1 MRATPF
7 GRPRTEAGELAANM
21 QIGESVL
28 FDTDE
33 EALRFKDC
41 VRWYHGNRSVS
52 INKVPRIGWRVS
64 RKK

>member
-1 MRATPF
+1 MRATTF
-7 GRPRTEAGELAANM
+7 GRPRTEAGELAAKM

-28 FDTDE
+28 FDTDI

-52 INKVPRIGWRVS
+52 VNKVPRIGWRVS

>member
-1 MRATPF
+1 
-7 GRPRTEAGELAANM
+7 M

-28 FDTDE
+28 FATDI

-52 INKVPRIGWRVS
+52 VNKVPRIGWRVS

>member
-1 MRATPF
+1 MR
-7 GRPRTEAGELAANM
+7 
-21 QIGESVL
+21 IGESVL
-28 FDTDE
+28 FDTDI

-52 INKVPRIGWRVS
+52 VMKVPRIGWRVS

>member
-1 MRATPF
+1 MKATTF
-7 GRPRTEAGELAANM
+7 GRPRTPKGELAANM
-21 QIGESVL
+21 QVGQ
-28 FDTDE
+28 FMRFATDI

-52 INKVPRIGWRVS
+52 INKVPKIGWRVL

>member
-7 GRPRTEAGELAANM
+7 GRPRTEAGELAARM
-21 QIGESVL
+21 RIGESVL
-28 FDTDE
+28 FDTDI

-52 INKVPRIGWRVS
+52 VMKVPRIGWRVL

>member
-1 MRATPF
+1 MKAAPF
-7 GRPRTEAGELAANM
+7 GRPRTATGDLAAKM

-28 FDTDE
+28 FDTDI

-41 VRWYHGNRSVS
+41 IRWYHGNRSVS
-52 INKVPRIGWRVS
+52 VRKVPKVGWRVW

>member
-7 GRPRTEAGELAANM
+7 GRPRTEAGELAARM
-21 QIGESVL
+21 RIGESVL
-28 FDTDE
+28 FDTDI

-52 INKVPRIGWRVS
+52 VMKVPRIGWRVS

>member
-7 GRPRTEAGELAANM
+7 GRPRTEAGELAAKM

-28 FDTDE
+28 FDTDI

-52 INKVPRIGWRVS
+52 VNKVPRIGWRVS
-64 RKK
+64 RKR